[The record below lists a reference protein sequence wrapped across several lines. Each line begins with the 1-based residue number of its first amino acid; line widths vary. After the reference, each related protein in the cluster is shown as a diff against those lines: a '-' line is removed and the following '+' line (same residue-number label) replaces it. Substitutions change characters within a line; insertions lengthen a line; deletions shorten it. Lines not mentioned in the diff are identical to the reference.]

1 MSERNTNGNGM
12 LLFNGQPV
20 EKALNDLLFS
30 KSQAQVYTPEPAP
43 KSLQE
48 QMIERIENKI
58 ARLRYL
64 MNRTRKRRKKRKLAW
79 RVVALCEIADA
90 MKEAAG

>member
-12 LLFNGQPV
+12 LLFNGQTI
-20 EKALNDLLFS
+20 EKALNYLLYS

-48 QMIERIENKI
+48 QLIERIEKKI

-64 MNRTRKRRKKRKLAW
+64 MNRTRKRRKKVKLAW
-79 RVVALCEIADA
+79 RILGLYDQLDLIEEEVA
-90 MKEAAG
+90 